1 LRSIRQNSSVIIA
14 QAKVLHDI
22 VVLASVLPLDISITV
37 KINLIDGTALKRL
50 AILAIVITSISIFVW
65 SLMVWMPGESY
76 LQNLQ
81 PLSSIEIKLKNR
93 LKTDVE
99 TLAIKIGRRNFD
111 SYQNL
116 VAAKDFLTQELEQ
129 AGYKVREQ
137 QYTVQAKTFSNL
149 EVEIPGTSRADE
161 ILVIGGHYDSAFNS
175 LGANDNATG
184 AAAVLALA
192 REFVG
197 TKPLRTLR
205 FVEFTNE
212 EPPYFQT
219 KNMGSLVYVQAAKQR
234 GDKIV
239 GMFSLETLGYFT
251 DQANTQKYP
260 LPLSLFYPSQGNF
273 IGFISD
279 INSRELLRNTIR
291 SFRAQA
297 KFPSEGAALPSLIQ
311 GVGWSDQ
318 WSFWQQGYQALMIT
332 DTAPFRYPYYHTEA
346 DTVDKIDFE
355 KLARVTTGISKVIRD
370 FVGLEG

>member
-1 LRSIRQNSSVIIA
+1 VCRPICAL
-14 QAKVLHDI
+14 
-22 VVLASVLPLDISITV
+22 VVELKLIERASV
-37 KINLIDGTALKRL
+37 K
-50 AILAIVITSISIFVW
+50 ILAIIALIITSLLIFGW

-76 LQNLQ
+76 RQTLPTLTAT
-81 PLSSIEIKLKNR
+81 ELKFQDL
-93 LKTDVE
+93 LKHDVE
-99 TLAIKIGRRNFD
+99 TLAVKIGRRNFD

-116 VAAKDFLTQELEQ
+116 VAAKDFLSAELAQ
-129 AGYKVREQ
+129 AGYTVREQ
-137 QYTVQAKTFSNL
+137 KYTIEGKTFSNL
-149 EVEIPGTSRADE
+149 EVEIPGSSRADE
-161 ILVIGGHYDSAFNS
+161 ILVIGGHYDSAFNTA
-175 LGANDNATG
+175 GANDNATG

-219 KNMGSLVYVQAAKQR
+219 KNMGSLVYAQAAKQR

-251 DQANTQKYP
+251 DKENTQKYP
-260 LPLSLFYPSQGNF
+260 PPLSLLYPSQGNF

-279 INSRELLRNTIR
+279 IDSRELLRNTIR

-297 KFPSEGAALPSLIQ
+297 KFPSEGAALPSSIQ

-332 DTAPFRYPYYHTEA
+332 DTAPFRYPYYHTWA
-346 DTVDKIDFE
+346 DTVDKIDFD
-355 KLARVTTGISKVIRD
+355 KLSRVTYGISKVIRD
-370 FVGLEG
+370 FVGLAG

>member
-1 LRSIRQNSSVIIA
+1 MVI
-14 QAKVLHDI
+14 
-22 VVLASVLPLDISITV
+22 V
-37 KINLIDGTALKRL
+37 KKL
-50 AILAIVITSISIFVW
+50 AILATIITSITIFAW

-76 LQNLQ
+76 QSQLQ
-81 PLSSIEIKLKNR
+81 PLSASNLKLKDQ
-93 LKTDVE
+93 LQQDVE
-99 TLAIKIGRRNFD
+99 TLAVKIGRRNSD
-111 SYQNL
+111 NYQHL
-116 VAAKDFLTQELEQ
+116 VAAKDFLTAELEQ
-129 AGYKVREQ
+129 VGYKVRSQ
-137 QYTVQAKTFSNL
+137 AYTVDRQTFTNL
-149 EVEIPGTSRADE
+149 EVEIPGSSRADE
-161 ILVIGGHYDSAFNS
+161 ILVIGGHYDSAFNT

-219 KNMGSLVYVQAAKQR
+219 KNMGSLVYAQAAKQR

-239 GMFSLETLGYFT
+239 GMFSLETIGYFT
-251 DQANTQKYP
+251 NKANTQKYP
-260 LPLSLFYPSQGNF
+260 LPLNLFYPNQGNF
-273 IGFISD
+273 ISFISN
-279 INSRELLRNTIR
+279 IESRELLRNTVR

-332 DTAPFRYPYYHTEA
+332 DTAPFRYPHYHTEE
-346 DTVDKIDFE
+346 DTVDKIDFGQ
-355 KLARVTTGISKVIRD
+355 LARVTNGVSRVIRD

>member
-1 LRSIRQNSSVIIA
+1 VPSYIC
-14 QAKVLHDI
+14 D
-22 VVLASVLPLDISITV
+22 PV
-37 KINLIDGTALKRL
+37 KLKLIDRASLKRL
-50 AILAIVITSISIFVW
+50 AILLLIITALLIFGW
-65 SLMVWMPGESY
+65 SLMIWMPGISY
-76 LQNLQ
+76 RQALP
-81 PLSSIEIKLKNR
+81 PLSAAEIELKDR
-93 LKTDVE
+93 LKSDVE
-99 TLAIKIGRRNFD
+99 TLAVKIGRRNFD

-116 VAAKDFLTQELEQ
+116 VAAKDFLSTELEQ

-137 QYTVQAKTFSNL
+137 KYTIEGKDFSNL
-149 EVEIPGTSRADE
+149 EVEIPGSSRADE

-175 LGANDNATG
+175 PGANDNATG

-212 EPPYFQT
+212 EPPYFWT
-219 KNMGSLVYVQAAKQR
+219 KNMGSLVYAQAAKER
-234 GDKIV
+234 EEKIV

-251 DQANTQKYP
+251 DKANTQKYP
-260 LPLSLFYPSQGNF
+260 PPLSLIYPSQGDF

-279 INSRELLRNTIR
+279 IDSRELLRNTIR

-297 KFPSEGAALPSLIQ
+297 KFPSEGAALPSSIQ

-332 DTAPFRYPYYHTEA
+332 DTAPFRYPHYHTAE
-346 DTVDKIDFE
+346 DTLDKIDFE
-355 KLARVTTGISKVIRD
+355 KLSRVTYGISKVIRD
-370 FVGLEG
+370 FVGLEAK

>member
-1 LRSIRQNSSVIIA
+1 VI
-14 QAKVLHDI
+14 HDI
-22 VVLASVLPLDISITV
+22 VVLAGVLPLCISITV
-37 KINLIDGTALKRL
+37 KLNLINSTALKRL
-50 AILAIVITSISIFVW
+50 AILTVIITSISIFIW

-76 LQNLQ
+76 RQNLQ
-81 PLSSIEIKLKNR
+81 PLSSVEIKLKDR
-93 LKTDVE
+93 LKSDVE

-137 QYTVQAKTFSNL
+137 QYTIKTKTFSNL
-149 EVEIPGTSRADE
+149 EVEIPGSSRADE

-219 KNMGSLVYVQAAKQR
+219 KNMGSLVYAQAAKQR

-251 DQANTQKYP
+251 DKANTQKYP
-260 LPLSLFYPSQGNF
+260 PPLSFFYPNQGNF
-273 IGFISD
+273 IGFISNID
-279 INSRELLRNTIR
+279 SRELLRNTIR

-297 KFPSEGAALPSLIQ
+297 KFPSEGAALPSSIQ
-311 GVGWSDQ
+311 GVGWSDH

-332 DTAPFRYPYYHTEA
+332 DTAPFRYSYYHTDE
-346 DTVDKIDFE
+346 DTVDKIDLE
-355 KLARVTTGISKVIRD
+355 KLARATTGISKIIRD

>member
-1 LRSIRQNSSVIIA
+1 MKL
-14 QAKVLHDI
+14 
-22 VVLASVLPLDISITV
+22 
-37 KINLIDGTALKRL
+37 NLIDSAALKRL
-50 AILAIVITSISIFVW
+50 AIVMIIIASISIFAW

-76 LQNLQ
+76 RQNLE
-81 PLSSIEIKLKNR
+81 PLNSTEIKLR
-93 LKTDVE
+93 EQLTSDVG
-99 TLAIKIGRRNFD
+99 TLAVKIGRRNFD

-116 VAAKDFLTQELEQ
+116 VAAKDFLTTELEQ

-137 QYTVQAKTFSNL
+137 QYTVEAKTFSNL
-149 EVEIPGTSRADE
+149 EVEIPGSSRADE
-161 ILVIGGHYDSAFNS
+161 ILVIGGHYDSAVNAPGS
-175 LGANDNATG
+175 NDNATG
-184 AAAVLALA
+184 TASVLALA

-219 KNMGSLVYVQAAKQR
+219 KNMGSLVYAQAAKQH

-239 GMFSLETLGYFT
+239 GMFSLETLGYFS
-251 DQANTQKYP
+251 DKASTQQYP
-260 LPLSLFYPSQGNF
+260 LPLSFFYPNQGNF

-279 INSRELLRNTIR
+279 IDSRELLRNTIR

-297 KFPSEGAALPSLIQ
+297 KFPSEGVALPSSIQ

-332 DTAPFRYPYYHTEA
+332 DTAPFRDPHYHA
-346 DTVDKIDFE
+346 AKDTVAKIDFE
-355 KLARVTTGISKVIRD
+355 KLARVTIGISKVIRD